1 MHLETEAD
9 LTVSHVPNE
18 KGGKN
23 GQSKDHLGVMRD
35 GCPLKLLFGLEV
47 SLLGLGMPL
56 PLRNPLYL

>member
-47 SLLGLGMPL
+47 SLQIG
-56 PLRNPLYL
+56 RAHV